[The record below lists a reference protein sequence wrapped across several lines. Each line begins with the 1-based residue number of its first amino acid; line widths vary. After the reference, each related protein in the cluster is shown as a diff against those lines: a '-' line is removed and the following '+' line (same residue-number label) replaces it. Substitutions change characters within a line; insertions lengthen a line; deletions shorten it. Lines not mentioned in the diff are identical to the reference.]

1 MTEYTIKPLDSETWD
16 AYARLL
22 ESSDHRPNSRA
33 SITGRSTKQLSSA
46 FLYNG
51 TRSMY
56 ENAGFEYERPK
67 GKNNCVMRKVVPA
80 A

>member
-1 MTEYTIKPLDSETWD
+1 VEGYPHDT
-16 AYARLL
+16 ARKKM
-22 ESSDHRPNSRA
+22 SS
-33 SITGRSTKQLSSA
+33 T

-56 ENAGFEYERPK
+56 EKAGFEYERPK

-80 A
+80 AVHAGPRRSSAGQ